1 MKSVRWLLIVA
12 LVVPVALASCGG
24 GEEAASDKQY
34 PITGRVIAVDS
45 DTSTVTI
52 DHEEIPGLMKA
63 MEMEY
68 AIDDVALLEGIK
80 PGDQIEGRLKVE
92 SGKYVITRLQKR

>member
-34 PITGRVIAVDS
+34 PITGTVIAVDS
-45 DTSTVTI
+45 GKSTVTI

-68 AIDDVALLEGIK
+68 AVEDATLLEGIK
-80 PGDQIEGRLKVE
+80 AGDQVEGRLNVE
-92 SGKYVITRLQKR
+92 SGKYVITQLQNR